1 MYYTA
6 LFSDGATPT
15 AEESKSQSGSQ
26 TQSLNSLFQFYP
38 PTEAIMAGDSQCV
51 ETSLTELLEE
61 PEVPASSDSHRRVAS
76 RSPRRE
82 SMQLRCTLR
91 SLLRSGHASAFGRE
105 HQVADVEVVLD
116 DARLHLIQTQ
126 LVACK
131 SLGVALELLGIRPAN
146 NLSELIRQALH
157 EGVITRKEAGFLKTV
172 NQDANVAKHDLHT
185 E

>member
-1 MYYTA
+1 MSGDSEWVETA
-6 LFSDGATPT
+6 LTD
-15 AEESKSQSGSQ
+15 
-26 TQSLNSLFQFYP
+26 
-38 PTEAIMAGDSQCV
+38 
-51 ETSLTELLEE
+51 LLEE
-61 PEVPASSDSHRRVAS
+61 LEAPASSDSHRRVAS

-131 SLGVALELLGIRPAN
+131 SLGVALALLGIRPAN
-146 NLSELIRQALH
+146 NLSELIRQASNERLTH
-157 EGVITRKEAGFLKTV
+157 YEEKSCHHQVRKPGGLCS
-172 NQDANVAKHDLHT
+172 QS
-185 E
+185 

>member
-1 MYYTA
+1 
-6 LFSDGATPT
+6 
-15 AEESKSQSGSQ
+15 
-26 TQSLNSLFQFYP
+26 
-38 PTEAIMAGDSQCV
+38 MAGDSQCV
-51 ETSLTELLEE
+51 GPALTELLEE
-61 PEVPASSDSHRRVAS
+61 LKVPASSDSHRRVAS

-91 SLLRSGHASAFGRE
+91 CLLRSAFGRE

-116 DARLHLIQTQ
+116 DARLHIIQTQ

-146 NLSELIRQALH
+146 NLSELISQASNERL
-157 EGVITRKEAGFLKTV
+157 ITRKEAAILKTV
-172 NQDANVAKHDLHT
+172 NKEANAAKHNLRT

>member
-1 MYYTA
+1 M
-6 LFSDGATPT
+6 S
-15 AEESKSQSGSQ
+15 
-26 TQSLNSLFQFYP
+26 
-38 PTEAIMAGDSQCV
+38 GDSQWV
-51 ETSLTELLEE
+51 ETALTELLQE

-131 SLGVALELLGIRPAN
+131 ALGAALELLGICPAD
-146 NLSELIRQALH
+146 NLSELIKQASNERL
-157 EGVITRKEAGFLKTV
+157 IARKEVAILRTV
-172 NQDANVAKHDLHT
+172 NQEANAAKHDLLPSVFQS
-185 E
+185 